1 MELDVTEQRQAHKQ
15 DQRRVQQD
23 QPRLGDMRIIYR
35 TQAHIQRS
43 VLGFPLGTRLWQL
56 TEQDQTRAERGHDD
70 RVTRLPHDPENHGD
84 RR

>member
-35 TQAHIQRS
+35 SQAHIQRS
-43 VLGFPLGTRLWQL
+43 VLGISPGTRLWQL
-56 TEQDQTRAERGHDD
+56 TEQDQTRAECGHDD
-70 RVTRLPHDPENHGD
+70 GVPRFPHDPENNGD
-84 RR
+84 GG